1 MIELRDVCK
10 SYKVKNGPV
19 VKALDHVN
27 ITFGEKGLVFIL
39 GKSGAG
45 KSTMLNV
52 IGGLDRIDS
61 GDIVIMGKSSKDF
74 SQAEFDSYRNT
85 YLGFIFQ
92 EYNILNEFSVGQNI
106 ALAMQLQ
113 SLKGERNDVEAIL
126 DQVDLHGLYDRK
138 PNELSGGQ
146 KQRVAIA
153 RALIKKPQII
163 MADEPT
169 GALDSKT
176 GQDIFNTLK
185 KLASDHL
192 VIVVSHDRDF
202 AESFGDRVIEMK
214 DGKVISD
221 ITKSYVKSEEV
232 NEGVQVLSDS
242 LLSFKPGHV
251 LSEKDIELL
260 NSYLARAD
268 QETLVSIDDAVN
280 TSAKTTAKIDEKGQR
295 GTFSNTT
302 PEMVGAKAY
311 QGSEFQLKKSKLPF
325 SRSFRMALHS
335 LRSKPFRLVI
345 TMLLIISSMTLF
357 GVAASLASYNSEAA
371 FVETCSSYNVDSLT
385 LSKGYEYDEENHQQ
399 IQHRFS
405 NHDIQKISE
414 ETDLSFAIPTLD
426 FFSLLSSSYGNRS
439 QTSYNITSYMVTE
452 PSAAS
457 ILYPGFVQDNRM
469 IQEDEATA
477 TSNGNSLVVGRYPSN
492 GNEVAISSFFYT
504 WVSKH
509 GWGQKTAMVDSQG
522 QTQYIDSLIS
532 AKDFTNESEFLA
544 KGPVFQFEKVAVNYG
559 DNGNVKTMDYSLHN
573 YPVVGILKSSFD
585 LTPYADLE
593 TLAGKSSL
601 SDEEKAQTEAY
612 HTALVKSDALAIFG
626 NSDFFNSIVG
636 ATGKTYSDDYELYA
650 SIVFSFDPDK
660 TNYGKLYRFLANHSV
675 FGYSSVYYDGK
686 YQYSGETN
694 DKTKELSTQSGT
706 IYSGNTSAFYAFNS
720 IDSGVSYL
728 KNAFF
733 WSGFATACFAC
744 LLLATFIASSITY
757 QKRQIGILRAIGA
770 RGMDIY
776 GIFWNE
782 AIFLSLIGGG
792 VGLILTGVL
801 DAVLSKNLI
810 AATPL
815 VAFSLFQFS
824 WIPAALILVLA
835 FVTGTL
841 ASFLPCF
848 IISKK
853 KPIDSINDR

>member
-10 SYKVKNGPV
+10 SYKMKNGPE

-27 ITFGEKGLVFIL
+27 ISFGEKGLVFIL

-61 GDIVIMGKSSKDF
+61 GDIVIMGKPSKDF

-92 EYNILNEFSVGQNI
+92 EYNILNEFTVGQNI

-113 SLKGERNDVEAIL
+113 SLKGERSDVEAIL

-185 KLASDHL
+185 KLAQDHL

-214 DGKVISD
+214 DGKIISD

-232 NEGVQVLSDS
+232 SEGVQVLSDS
-242 LLSFKPGHV
+242 LISFKPGHV
-251 LSEKDIELL
+251 LSEKDVQLL

-268 QETLVSIDDAVN
+268 QETLVSIDDTVN

-302 PEMVGAKAY
+302 PEMVGAKDY

-325 SRSFRMALHS
+325 ARSFKMALHS
-335 LRSKPFRLVI
+335 LRAKPFRLVI
-345 TMLLIISSMTLF
+345 TLLLIISSMTLF
-357 GVAASLASYNSEAA
+357 GVTASLASYSSEKA
-371 FVETCSSYNVDSLT
+371 FIETFSSFNTDSFKVD
-385 LSKGYEYDEENHQQ
+385 GAYEYLDDYSV
-399 IQHRFS
+399 ISHRFS
-405 NHDIQKISE
+405 SRVVQSIRE
-414 ETDLSFAIPTLD
+414 ETDASMSLKDPHLD
-426 FFSLLSSSYGNRS
+426 FFSLLSSNTQNNI
-439 QTSYNITSYMVTE
+439 QTSFQIASCLNKETSD
-452 PSAAS
+452 AS
-457 ILYPGFVQDNRM
+457 ILYPNFVSDNQM
-469 IQEDEATA
+469 IQEDESTA
-477 TSNGNSLVVGRYPSN
+477 ASNGNTLVAGRYPSAE
-492 GNEVAISSFFYT
+492 NEVAVSSYYYAWASKYGWSNSVSYVDAEGNTNYTSAIIS
-504 WVSKH
+504 H
-509 GWGQKTAMVDSQG
+509 
-522 QTQYIDSLIS
+522 
-532 AKDFTNESEFLA
+532 KDFSSEKEFLA
-544 KGPVFQFEKVAVNYG
+544 KGPLFQIGKYTYDTAGNEKTSQYN
-559 DNGNVKTMDYSLHN
+559 LHDFK
-573 YPVVGILKSSFD
+573 VVGIVKSTFD
-585 LTPYADLE
+585 LAPYAELE
-593 TLAGKSSL
+593 SLATKS
-601 SDEEKAQTEAY
+601 DPTVEETNKVNAY
-612 HTALVKSDALAIFG
+612 HLALVESDALAIFG
-626 NSDFFNSIVG
+626 DNSFFNAVVG
-636 ATGKTYSDDYELYA
+636 IAGKTYSDDYELY
-650 SIVFSFDPDK
+650 SSLTFELIPSDE
-660 TNYGKLYRFLANHSV
+660 TYGKFYRLLKEHAT
-675 FGYSSVYYDGK
+675 FGYNSPYFDGK
-686 YQYSGETN
+686 FQYRSETN
-694 DKTKELSTQSGT
+694 DKTKEQTNGSLSLSGQ
-706 IYSGNTSAFYAFNS
+706 TSSYYAFNN
-720 IDSGVSYL
+720 IDFAVTAL
-728 KNAFF
+728 KTGLF
-733 WSGFATACFAC
+733 WAGFATACFAC
-744 LLLATFIASSITY
+744 LLLATFIASSIAY

-782 AIFLSLIGGG
+782 AIFLSLVGAA
-792 VGLILTGVL
+792 VGLILTGIL
-801 DAVLSKNLI
+801 DLSLSRSLI

-815 VAFSLFQFS
+815 VSFSIFQFS
-824 WIPAALILVLA
+824 WIPVALLLGLS
-835 FVTGTL
+835 FLTGTI
-841 ASFLPCF
+841 ASFLPCL